1 MAFSRG
7 EDRELQPVS
16 VSHTSS
22 TPPTSPPAYVS
33 PRAEHAFVDAED
45 VERWLTSPAMA
56 GSTDDLGFPV
66 SNEKN
71 SSPRLR
77 LKDVTDRRRYQQIQ
91 EQNQPPLPQSPEQD
105 TSLRHSKLMKEWQE
119 KEQRQLAQQRQSPR
133 RNFVAPSV
141 GSRKKREE
149 FRRTAKMTI
158 AEMEKGSRNSHSEKP
173 AVTDSKIHSSS
184 SDKAKDGEKNSSQSK
199 DTEDM
204 HERLDTKLTRREK
217 GIAAIRRR
225 RELRLRQLEEGPN
238 LIEKKELKK
247 TDNTQSKD
255 NENDEPVFSVSPNK
269 KIHLLKRH
277 DAGKGRSPLVREVS
291 NNGSSAIQDDATN
304 GTIYTNEKPVST
316 VAKVRMIRRQMA
328 DGNNRRSHSPQKEP
342 RPLLANMDGSIVP
355 LHEPQQ
361 KQPQILL
368 QTHSEG
374 SDESERTIAEGQD
387 QSKVD
392 SEVKVQGNVKT
403 KAANIDNA
411 NSTLRIKDALARSRS
426 YRRTIKRQSNQRKHG
441 DESYGERALRNH
453 FQSSSIPC
461 PSVMTVG
468 SSTIDCKSNGS
479 QTENGSDDETSV
491 ITNNSE
497 ETDEGVSQLTSSSER
512 EATANKNIPSI
523 LESQDSAISSNIDD
537 ASLAHDST
545 DSSFHNFIDELMEEF
560 GGAIDETEEDL
571 KRASQIKLHVYD
583 LVATNTQLDLWGY
596 HFPVGQVFNAL
607 NSSLHSI
614 GTGAYHVGLEVNGV
628 EYAYGA
634 NPTKGLTGIFRCK
647 PKHSPGYQYRTTID
661 FGNRVVK
668 KQLSEPNPEFKAV
681 VDGQIIIREMVNEY
695 LGTDYDLLRKNCC
708 TFAHDA
714 CLRLGIKED
723 EIPTWFHNLA
733 AVGAITQDAA
743 NYTLAPIT
751 QLFGVNELD
760 EEQFD
765 EISDCPEESASDE
778 QLLAVE
784 VALAEEKK
792 DNYVA
797 DTAYEY

>member
-1 MAFSRG
+1 M
-7 EDRELQPVS
+7 
-16 VSHTSS
+16 
-22 TPPTSPPAYVS
+22 
-33 PRAEHAFVDAED
+33 DAVD
-45 VERWLTSPAMA
+45 VERWLTSPTMA
-56 GSTDDLGFPV
+56 GSTDDLGFPIP
-66 SNEKN
+66 NEKN

-77 LKDVTDRRRYQQIQ
+77 LKDVTDRRRHQQIQ
-91 EQNQPPLPQSPEQD
+91 EQNQSSLPQSPVQY

-119 KEQRQLAQQRQSPR
+119 KEQRQLAQQRQSPQ
-133 RNFVAPSV
+133 RNFIAPSV

-199 DTEDM
+199 ESEDM
-204 HERLDTKLTRREK
+204 HEHLDTKLTKREK
-217 GIAAIRRR
+217 GMAAIRRR
-225 RELRLRQLEEGPN
+225 RELRLRQLEQGPN
-238 LIEKKELKK
+238 LIEEKELKK
-247 TDNTQSKD
+247 ADNTQSKD
-255 NENDEPVFSVSPNK
+255 NENDERVFSVSPTK

-277 DAGKGRSPLVREVS
+277 DAGKGRSPIVREV
-291 NNGSSAIQDDATN
+291 GKDDATK
-304 GTIYTNEKPVST
+304 GTIYTNEKSVST

-342 RPLLANMDGSIVP
+342 RPLLANMDGSIIP

-374 SDESERTIAEGQD
+374 SDESEPTIVEDQD

-403 KAANIDNA
+403 KAADIDNA
-411 NSTLRIKDALARSRS
+411 NSTLRIKVALARSGS
-426 YRRTIKRQSNQRKHG
+426 YRRTIKRQSNQRKHS
-441 DESYGERALRNH
+441 DDSYGERALRNH

-468 SSTIDCKSNGS
+468 SSTIDCKSNSS
-479 QTENGSDDETSV
+479 QTENGSDDESSVTTS
-491 ITNNSE
+491 NSE
-497 ETDEGVSQLTSSSER
+497 ETDEGVSQLTNSSER
-512 EATANKNIPSI
+512 EAKANKKISPI
-523 LESQDSAISSNIDD
+523 VESQDSAISSNIDD
-537 ASLAHDST
+537 ASLENDST
-545 DSSFHNFIDELMEEF
+545 DSSFHNFVDELMEEF
-560 GGAIDETEEDL
+560 GGATDEKEEDL
-571 KRASQIKLHVYD
+571 SHASQIKLHVYD

-647 PKHSPGYQYRTTID
+647 PKCSPGYQYRTTID

-668 KQLSEPNPEFKAV
+668 KQLSESNPEFKAV

-714 CLRLGIKED
+714 CIRLGIKED

-778 QLLAVE
+778 QQLAVE
-784 VALAEEKK
+784 VALVEEKK

>member
-1 MAFSRG
+1 M
-7 EDRELQPVS
+7 
-16 VSHTSS
+16 
-22 TPPTSPPAYVS
+22 
-33 PRAEHAFVDAED
+33 DAED

-105 TSLRHSKLMKEWQE
+105 TSLRHRKLMKEWQE

-647 PKHSPGYQYRTTID
+647 PKHSPGYQYRTSID

>member
-22 TPPTSPPAYVS
+22 TPPTSAPAYLS

-77 LKDVTDRRRYQQIQ
+77 LEDVTDRRRHQQIQ
-91 EQNQPPLPQSPEQD
+91 EQNQPPLPQSPEEY

-491 ITNNSE
+491 TTNNSE

-545 DSSFHNFIDELMEEF
+545 DSSFHNFVDELMEEF

-571 KRASQIKLHVYD
+571 KHASQIKLHVYD

-784 VALAEEKK
+784 VALVEEKK

>member
-22 TPPTSPPAYVS
+22 TPPTSPPAYLS

-105 TSLRHSKLMKEWQE
+105 TSLRHRKLMKEWQE

-277 DAGKGRSPLVREVS
+277 DAGKARSPLVREVS

-647 PKHSPGYQYRTTID
+647 PKHSPGYQYRTSID

-778 QLLAVE
+778 QPLAVE
-784 VALAEEKK
+784 VALVEEKK